1 MTDDA
6 TQSFD
11 DSVADALGSVYQE
24 LAATE
29 ARLRAVVANAPVV
42 LFSIDRAGVF
52 TLSEGKGLKPL
63 GLRPGEAV
71 GRSIYDLYR
80 DSPEIIACVQRAL
93 EGDTF
98 TSVAEV
104 AGLVYETYYAP
115 LYNHDHAITGVIG
128 VATDVTEATRKGHA
142 LAETGRMLQVL
153 VEASP
158 VPITALDLDG
168 RVRLWNPAAER
179 IFGWSAQEV
188 VGHPY
193 PLVPEGR
200 EAEFRQL
207 LQEVVGNGTTLAGVE
222 LRRQRKDGSP
232 VDIALS
238 AAPLQG
244 DGDTVVGAMAVL
256 VDITEAKRSEQTLR
270 ESEAKYR
277 SMFEN
282 VQDIFYQTEPGGA
295 IIELSPSVQQF
306 GYSREQ
312 LIGTS
317 VLDVYADAEERIAF
331 VKALSA
337 RGEVTDYE
345 IRLKR
350 GDGEIVAASVSA
362 HVRRD
367 AAGAVVGFEGAIRD
381 ISERKRFE
389 SQLAHVANHDPLTG
403 LFNRRRFDEELER
416 HLSEAERYDLH
427 GALLFIDLD
436 QFKDVNDSRG
446 HRAGDELLSTLARL
460 LRDRLR
466 ATDVVARLGGD
477 EFAILLP
484 HMDAERAQAVAADL
498 LDAIRSHTFV
508 VGGSPLRITASI
520 GMAQFPDH
528 AAGAGE
534 LLSRADLAMYRAKDE
549 GRDRVCLFVPGGAW
563 REQIESR
570 MGWHHRIRE
579 ALENDLF
586 VLHAQ
591 PILDIGS
598 GRISQYELLLRLADG
613 GEFVLP
619 GLFLDTAERSGLIHD
634 IDRWVVRQAIHLIAA
649 HQSAGKELRLE
660 VNLSGKA
667 FADQEL
673 LQMIQRE
680 LVATGIDPTSLILEV
695 TETAAIAN
703 IDQAQK
709 FLRTLKMLGCGFA
722 LDDFGVG
729 FSSFSHLKHLP
740 VDYLKI
746 DGSFIRDLARN
757 TVDQHLVQAIV
768 GVARG
773 LGKRTIAEFVG
784 DDETLRLLRE
794 YGVDFAQGY
803 FIGRP
808 APIPDVTDGAQ
819 QAA

>member
-1 MTDDA
+1 MDHV
-6 TQSFD
+6 TQPFD
-11 DSVADALGSVYQE
+11 ESLANALGSVYVE

-52 TLSEGKGLKPL
+52 TLSEGKGLEPL

-71 GRSIYDLYR
+71 GRSVDDLYR

-115 LYNHDHAITGVIG
+115 LFSQHHEITGVIG
-128 VATDVTEATRKGHA
+128 VATDVTEATRGEQA
-142 LAETGRMLQVL
+142 LAETGRMLRVL

-158 VPITALDLDG
+158 VPIVTLDVEG
-168 RVRLWNPAAER
+168 QVRLWNPAAEFA
-179 IFGWSAQEV
+179 FGWSAQDV
-188 VGHPY
+188 IGQPY
-193 PLVPEGR
+193 PLVPEGK
-200 EAEFRQL
+200 EAEFHRL
-207 LQEVVGNGTTLAGVE
+207 LQEVVGNGKTLTGVE

-238 AAPLQG
+238 ATPLRD
-244 DGDTVVGAMAVL
+244 DGGTVTGVMAVL
-256 VDITEAKRSEQTLR
+256 VDITEAKRSEQALR

-277 SMFEN
+277 SMFDN
-282 VQDIFYQTEPGGA
+282 IQDVFYQTTPQGTIA
-295 IIELSPSVQQF
+295 ELSPSVQKL

-317 VLDVYADAEERIAF
+317 VLDLYPDPEERLAL
-331 VKALSA
+331 VKALSE

-350 GDGEIVAASVSA
+350 GGGGIMAVSLSA
-362 HVRRD
+362 CLRRD
-367 AAGAVVGFEGAIRD
+367 AAGAVVGFEGTIRD

-389 SQLAHVANHDPLTG
+389 SQLVHVANHDPLTG
-403 LFNRRRFDEELER
+403 LFNRRRFDEEVER
-416 HLSEAERYDLH
+416 HLSEAQRYDLH
-427 GALLFIDLD
+427 GVLLFMDLD

-446 HRAGDELLSTLARL
+446 HRAGDELLSGLARL
-460 LRDRLR
+460 LQERLR

-477 EFAILLP
+477 EFAVLLP
-484 HMDAERAQAVAADL
+484 HTDAEQAQDVAADL
-498 LDAIRSHTFV
+498 LDAIRSQTFV
-508 VGGSPLRITASI
+508 VGGSPLRITASV
-520 GMAQFPDH
+520 GMALFPDH
-528 AAGAGE
+528 AVVAGE

-549 GRDRVCLFVPGGAW
+549 GRDRSCLYAPDGDWQA
-563 REQIESR
+563 QIESR
-570 MGWHHRIRE
+570 IGWHQRVRE
-579 ALENDLF
+579 ALENGRF

-591 PILDIGS
+591 PILDLGD
-598 GRISQYELLLRLADG
+598 GRISQYELLLRLVDG

-634 IDRWVVRQAIHLIAA
+634 IDRWVVQQAIQLIAA

-673 LQMIQRE
+673 LQMIRRE
-680 LVATGIDPTSLILEV
+680 LVATKIDPANLVLEV

-709 FLRTLKMLGCGFA
+709 FVRTLKALGCGFA

-757 TVDQHLVQAIV
+757 TVDQHLVQAMV
-768 GVARG
+768 AVARG

-784 DDETLRLLRE
+784 DDETLQLLRG

-808 APIPDVTDGAQ
+808 APLPDVADTAYR
-819 QAA
+819 AA